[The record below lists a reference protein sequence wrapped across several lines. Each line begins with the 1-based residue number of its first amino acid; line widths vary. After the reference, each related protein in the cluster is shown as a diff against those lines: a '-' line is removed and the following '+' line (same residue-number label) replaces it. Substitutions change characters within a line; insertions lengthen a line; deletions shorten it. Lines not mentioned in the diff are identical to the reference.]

1 MKEMIIAQIF
11 GVLAMI
17 SLFSVYQQKSRKN
30 LLIGKLCADVCW
42 VIHYLCLGGYGA
54 MIPNAVGIFRELVFV
69 RREKSK
75 IANMPFIPVIF
86 IFINF
91 TIGMTTFKA
100 PINILPITASAFVT
114 VSLWLRNPRLT
125 KIISVP
131 VSLTFFIYD
140 LFIGSWIGM
149 INESIAIIS
158 IVISFVKE
166 RRAKK

>member
-1 MKEMIIAQIF
+1 MKEMIIAQVF

-42 VIHYLCLGGYGA
+42 VVHYLSLGGYGA

-86 IFINF
+86 ILINF